1 MLRIRKEIVELA
13 DFQYKTK
20 PFDHQRED
28 FELTRDET
36 SWAYLWEMGLGKT
49 KITCDVAAWNYANG
63 RIDFMLVIAPNGVH
77 TNWIADEIDAHMPD
91 WTNYK
96 MAEWSGS
103 GMKADQKK
111 QVDDL
116 FVGWKQSPRPLR
128 ILCMNIEAFGIAQT
142 YYKQKAGKMAR
153 AILNAFKVMMVV
165 DESTLIKNFVNR
177 TERIVGLGKH
187 AEMRRILDGTPVT
200 TGPLNLYYPFK
211 FLNGGGMQ
219 PGGQGTF
226 LLGPYSTNMESFKG
240 QYAEY
245 EEVELKQPRRGKGGK
260 IIQTHYPN
268 LVGYRNLEELS
279 DFLAKCS
286 SRRLKRDCLDLPPKL
301 YEKIPVELHKEQ
313 AKRYRKVI
321 DEGVLELKAM
331 GSEVTMAN
339 VLVMWL
345 RAQQVVGGF
354 VPTENPEDSLSE
366 CILDDYNDLPRVQQF
381 REHMERAQSG
391 KVIIYCRF
399 LAEVRMWKEIY
410 GNAAVT
416 YIGVQ
421 HYKGGK
427 AERLADKERFQGTR
441 DNDFKDHD
449 PSCQFLIMNK
459 AGCRG
464 LTLTQATYFFYYSN
478 EFSLDLRLQSEDRP
492 HRIGQNNP
500 VTYFDGIAKGTIDE
514 RLVQGYRDNK
524 QIADIIT
531 KDDPQTWV

>member
-1 MLRIRKEIVELA
+1 MLGWGTKLP
-13 DFQYKTK
+13 DFLYKSE

-36 SWAYLWEMGLGKT
+36 AWAYLWEMGLGKT
-49 KITCDVAAWNYANG
+49 KIACDVAAWNYANG

-77 TNWIADEIDAHMPD
+77 TNWVMDEIDAHMPD

-96 MAEWSGS
+96 MAEWGS
-103 GMKADQKK
+103 QMKAQQKK
-111 QVDDL
+111 AVDDL
-116 FVGWKQSPRPLR
+116 FSGWKQAPRPLR
-128 ILCMNIEAFGIAQT
+128 ILCMNMEAFGVQQN
-142 YYKQKAGKMAR
+142 YYTQKAGKMAR
-153 AILNAFKVMMVV
+153 AVLNAFKVMMVV
-165 DESTLIKNFVNR
+165 DESTLIKNYVNR
-177 TERIVGLGKH
+177 TKRIVDLGQH
-187 AEMRRILDGTPVT
+187 AEMRRILDGTPIT

-211 FLNGGGMQ
+211 FLNGSGLRAA
-219 PGGQGTF
+219 GQGEF
-226 LLGPYSTNMESFKG
+226 LLGPYSTNMASFKG
-240 QYAEY
+240 RYAEY
-245 EEVELKQPRRGKGGK
+245 EERHRHDGGTYEEL
-260 IIQTHYPN
+260 I
-268 LVGYRNLEELS
+268 GYRNLDELS
-279 DFLAKCS
+279 EFLAACS
-286 SRRLKRDCLDLPPKL
+286 SRRLKRECLDLPPKL

-313 AKRYRKVI
+313 ARRYRKVI

-345 RAQQVVGGF
+345 RAQQVIGGF
-354 VPTENPEDSLSE
+354 VPTENPEDSESE

-381 REHMERAQSG
+381 RDYMERAQSG

-399 LAEVRMWKEIY
+399 LAEIRMWKEIY
-410 GNAAVT
+410 GDAAVT

-427 AERLADKERFQGTR
+427 DERLAGKVRFQGTR
-441 DNDFKDHD
+441 EKNFEDHD
-449 PSCQFLIMNK
+449 PSCQFFIMNK

-464 LTLTQATYFFYYSN
+464 QTLTQATYFFYYSN

-514 RLVQGYRDNK
+514 KLVQGYRDKK
-524 QIADIIT
+524 QLADIIT
-531 KDDPQTWV
+531 KDDPQTWI